1 MWHFKSVC
9 VYLLHLMD
17 SGTPEC
23 AFLLLC
29 PSFEWFISPSEATQR
44 LRRDPL
50 TAQEPR
56 RGAAGIALLVNPTQ
70 CWVS

>member
-1 MWHFKSVC
+1 MCHFKSVC
-9 VYLLHLMD
+9 MCLLALMD

-23 AFLLLC
+23 VFLWPFL
-29 PSFEWFISPSEATQR
+29 SFEWLISPLEATQR